1 MMEDLV
7 LVTRAG
13 GFIGGLVADLRRQ
26 GYARI
31 RAVGIKPLHDWYQ
44 LHDGAEDL
52 SLDLNLLE
60 NWRTSNK
67 PCATR

>member
-1 MMEDLV
+1 MEEGVGTLEDLV
-7 LVTRAG
+7 VVTGAG
-13 GFIGGLVADLRRQ
+13 DV
-26 GYARI
+26 
-31 RAVGIKPLHDWYQ
+31 KPLHDWYQ
-44 LHDGAEDL
+44 LHDGAENL